1 MNTEQK
7 ERLHDFFSQYIN
19 PTCRDSYDEDGLFSF
34 DTMRQ
39 SVELLLSNKVFDS
52 KEDLREEALRDFLVI
67 MPESLFET

>member
-1 MNTEQK
+1 MTK
-7 ERLHDFFSQYIN
+7 MGF
-19 PTCRDSYDEDGLFSF
+19 FSF